1 MCRVYQMKT
10 FSGWIHAVM
19 KKARITKIQNPLT
32 GIVYREKNLQCTFIC
47 IHLHTDTPVQYL

>member
-1 MCRVYQMKT
+1 MKT

-19 KKARITKIQNPLT
+19 KKARITKNRDCIQRKKSAMIKK
-32 GIVYREKNLQCTFIC
+32 GVCTFIC

>member
-32 GIVYREKNLQCTFIC
+32 GIVYREKNLQ
-47 IHLHTDTPVQYL
+47 

>member
-1 MCRVYQMKT
+1 MKT